1 MDLAAMTHLK
11 LDDLPIK
18 DDEVRRRSPMIH
30 EVASRC
36 TIWPS
41 KTDMAQCPYQLQRVM
56 TAGLPDVL
64 PAAVDG
70 RLTEQLAIGG
80 SPLFD
85 FPTQN
90 PYLY

>member
-1 MDLAAMTHLK
+1 
-11 LDDLPIK
+11 
-18 DDEVRRRSPMIH
+18 MIH
-30 EVASRC
+30 EVPSRC

-41 KTDMAQCPYQLQRVM
+41 KTDMAQPQTLDLKMIMAAGPQPCPYQLQRVM

-70 RLTEQLAIGG
+70 RLRTEQLAIGG
-80 SPLFD
+80 SPLVD